1 MLLYPK
7 LWNLREQLCLPFYI
21 SSKIESVFLPVSEM
35 KCQQSKGDIDA
46 AVTLK
51 IILTS
56 SQSWDKQT

>member
-1 MLLYPK
+1 MLLYSK

-21 SSKIESVFLPVSEM
+21 SSKIESIVLPASEM
-35 KCQQSKGDIDA
+35 KCQQPKGDIDP